1 MEYTF
6 SIGTI
11 GLQDFFPVGR
21 AQDTG
26 NSAVMALAPTTLG
39 TSGMFHNSKVCNPD
53 IYGFPL
59 KQREDPLYITGVTIH
74 FWYFIKRTP

>member
-39 TSGMFHNSKVCNPD
+39 TSGMFHNSRVRYAD
-53 IYGFPL
+53 IYGFA
-59 KQREDPLYITGVTIH
+59 KNSTEIRRI
-74 FWYFIKRTP
+74 